1 MLKKFCIYSGLVSV
15 FFGSFYTV
23 EAKPKKINKTKKEGK
38 PVGKK
43 IKDTKSKYILMDFN
57 SGMTLEE
64 SEAEVRMA
72 PSSMTKLMTLYVL
85 FSHIK
90 SGIISLKS
98 EFLVSQNA
106 KKIGGSKSFLE
117 EGTSV
122 DVETLIRCIIVHSG
136 NDASMVVAEGISG
149 SVEKFAVLMNKTA
162 EKIGLTNSHF
172 CNPTGWP
179 DEEHYSTVKDI
190 ALLSKRL
197 IEDFPEFYKYF
208 SEREFEMNGIRQA
221 NRNKLL
227 WKNFGVDGLKTGH
240 TDAGGYGLAAS
251 AHDKNCRLISVVNG
265 CSSTKQRETESENLL
280 RRGFNMVSVYTIAKK
295 YKPIRYVDV
304 WLGKEQSVPL
314 VSKDDIKITVL
325 KENLQNLHV
334 KLEYRTPISA
344 PVIAGSHIGNLV
356 VENAGNETRYPLFAG
371 RSVEKLNEFNRA
383 IAAVKFMLFG
393 SQKVQ
398 RETDSH
404 KKTFNREPKVV
415 D

>member
-1 MLKKFCIYSGLVSV
+1 MLKKFCIYSGLIGI
-15 FFGSFYTV
+15 FLGNFYTC
-23 EAKPKKINKTKKEGK
+23 EAKSKRINRTKNVNK
-38 PVGKK
+38 PTCKK
-43 IKDTKSKYILMDFN
+43 IKDEKSKYILIDYN

-64 SEAEVRMA
+64 SDAETRIA

-85 FSHIK
+85 FSNLK
-90 SGIISLKS
+90 SGIVSLKS

-106 KKIGGSKSFLE
+106 KKIGGSSSFLE
-117 EGTSV
+117 EGSSV

-162 EKIGLTNSHF
+162 AKIGLTNSHF

-179 DEEHYSTVKDI
+179 DEDHYSSVKDI

-208 SEREFEMNGIRQA
+208 SEKEFEMNGIRQA

-240 TDAGGYGLAAS
+240 TEAGGYGLAAS
-251 AHDKNCRLISVVNG
+251 AHHKDCRLISVING
-265 CSSTKQRETESENLL
+265 CSSAKQRETESENLL
-280 RRGFNMVSVYTIAKK
+280 RRGFNMVSVYTLAKK

-304 WLGKEQSVPL
+304 WLGNNQSVPL
-314 VSKDDIKITVL
+314 VSKEDIKVTVL
-325 KENLQNLHV
+325 KEDLQNFRVNLKYKSPV
-334 KLEYRTPISA
+334 SA
-344 PVIAGSHIGNLV
+344 PIVAGTHIGDLI
-356 VENAGNETRYPLFAG
+356 VENAGKKTSYPLLAG
-371 RSVEKLNEFNRA
+371 MNVEKLDAFNRA
-383 IAAVKFMLFG
+383 IAAIKFMLFG
-393 SQKVQ
+393 SHKDQ
-398 RETDSH
+398 REVYQS
-404 KKTFNREPKVV
+404 KKSLNITKKVV